1 MTLTIDLKP
10 EMETALREQAAKVG
24 LDTGHFIQRTIE
36 DRLKHAFNGHPD
48 VPPLSGEESKL
59 LRQVNEWLPS
69 ETWEEYQ
76 ELREKFRAETLTE
89 AEHQRLTEIYDQIEI
104 INAQRIAFI
113 AELARFRKVS
123 LKEMMNQLG
132 IASPGYE

>member
-10 EMETALREQAAKVG
+10 EVEAALREEAARVG
-24 LDTGHFIQRTIE
+24 LDAGRFIQSTLE
-36 DRLKHAFNGHPD
+36 ERLKRAANGHPKIS
-48 VPPLSGEESKL
+48 PLSVEESKL

-69 ETWEEYQ
+69 EAWDEYQ

-89 AEHQRLTEIYDQIEI
+89 PEHQRLTEIYDQIEI
-104 INAQRIAFI
+104 INAQRIGFI
-113 AELARFRKVS
+113 AELARLRRIS

-132 IASPGYE
+132 ILSPGYE